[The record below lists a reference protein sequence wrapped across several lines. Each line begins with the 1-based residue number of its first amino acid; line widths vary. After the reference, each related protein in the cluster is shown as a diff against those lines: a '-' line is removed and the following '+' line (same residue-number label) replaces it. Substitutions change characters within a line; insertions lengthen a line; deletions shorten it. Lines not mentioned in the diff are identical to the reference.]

1 MASGKS
7 AAGGSVGV
15 GVDSVTTANPT
26 GRAARHPRP
35 DFAAMR
41 RSRSPKQTLPDHD
54 VRAGALAERLR
65 NGLWPIPTAMVVLAS
80 VLATGL
86 VQLERSRPDLP
97 MGFRGGA
104 SSAQDLLSTVAASTL
119 AMATLVLSITIVAL
133 QLASQQFSP
142 RVMRTFLRDT
152 GTKVAVGTFLATT
165 VYSLLV
171 LRQVLPENDE
181 RDELVPGLAVSV
193 AFTLALASLGAFVY
207 YLDHVAHSIRAVHI
221 METVAAETRAAIRD
235 QPVDD
240 RQLAAGEW
248 PTRSPDVVLTSERPP
263 GSLIGI
269 DEDDIVR
276 LAVRRG
282 VRIRMLHPIGDYLP
296 SGIPYAEVW
305 ADEGP
310 VTLTTAEL
318 ARQVGLGTERTMRQD
333 VAFGIR
339 QLVDIAEKALSP
351 AVNDPTTAVQAFD
364 RLHDLLRRLGR
375 HPDPNGVYCDERGTP
390 RLHVPLHGWV
400 DLAQLAFDE
409 IRQYGGGSQQV
420 QRRLRS
426 AVADLRTVVAGDAHR
441 VAVLDEQIR
450 LLDLAA
456 ATAFPNAED
465 RARIGAEDAPDAT
478 GED

>member
-1 MASGKS
+1 M
-7 AAGGSVGV
+7 
-15 GVDSVTTANPT
+15 
-26 GRAARHPRP
+26 
-35 DFAAMR
+35 F
-41 RSRSPKQTLPDHD
+41 RSRSVKASLPDHD
-54 VRAGALAERLR
+54 VRAGALAERVR
-65 NGLWPIPTAMVVLAS
+65 NGLWIIPAVMVAIAS
-80 VLATGL
+80 ALATGL

-97 MGFRGGA
+97 LGFRGGA
-104 SSAQDLLSTVAASTL
+104 SSAQDLLSTIAASTL

-142 RVMRTFLRDT
+142 RVMRAFLRDT
-152 GTKVAVGTFLATT
+152 GTKVALGTFLATT

-171 LRQVLPENDE
+171 LRQVLPENDQ

-221 METVAAETRAAIRD
+221 MDTVAAETRTAIRD

-240 RQLAAGEW
+240 RDLATGEW
-248 PTRSPDVVLTSERPP
+248 PTRLPDVVLTSERPP
-263 GSLIGI
+263 GSLIGL

-276 LAVRRG
+276 LAARRG
-282 VRIRMLHPIGDYLP
+282 VCIRMLHPIGDYLP
-296 SGIPYAEVW
+296 SGMPFAEVW

-310 VTLTTAEL
+310 VTLTTEEL
-318 ARQVGLGTERTMRQD
+318 ARHVGIGRERTMRQD

-339 QLVDIAEKALSP
+339 QLVDMAEKALSP

-375 HPDPNGVYCDERGTP
+375 HPDPNGVYRDADGTP
-390 RLHVPLHGWV
+390 RLHVPLVGWV
-400 DLAQLAFDE
+400 ELAQLAFDE

-426 AVADLRTVVAGDAHR
+426 AVADLRTVVVDDSDRIAA
-441 VAVLDEQIR
+441 LDEQIR

-456 ATAFPNAED
+456 VDAFPHPED
-465 RARIGAEDAPDAT
+465 RSRSGFTNAADRADGD
-478 GED
+478 